1 MSSDI
6 ATHRFDAVAFADD
19 FALRDIA
26 TLFPAACSA
35 VEGLRL
41 DLDGGGTAFFYPF
54 GAVAFADASRDT
66 RDAVLARL
74 PVARRGRGSDVVRE
88 DFAVRVSPKARIAV
102 AAGALELDTLSV
114 ERAGVVAL
122 IVAQSAAMEYYERIV
137 DQLFARTGEL
147 VAGLE
152 RDGRVPLRMRPLHRF
167 IGEAVGTRSEV
178 LTVLHLLD
186 KPDAVWDDPAMDRIY
201 ADLRDEFDLG
211 DRFDA
216 LEIKLRAVQE
226 SLELL
231 LDATRD
237 RRLEL
242 LEVAI
247 VLLIVLEIVLGLMRL
262 M

>member
-1 MSSDI
+1 M
-6 ATHRFDAVAFADD
+6 
-19 FALRDIA
+19 
-26 TLFPAACSA
+26 
-35 VEGLRL
+35 
-41 DLDGGGTAFFYPF
+41 
-54 GAVAFADASRDT
+54 
-66 RDAVLARL
+66 
-74 PVARRGRGSDVVRE
+74 
-88 DFAVRVSPKARIAV
+88 
-102 AAGALELDTLSV
+102 
-114 ERAGVVAL
+114 
-122 IVAQSAAMEYYERIV
+122 
-137 DQLFARTGEL
+137 
-147 VAGLE
+147 
-152 RDGRVPLRMRPLHRF
+152 
-167 IGEAVGTRSEV
+167 
-178 LTVLHLLD
+178 LHLLD

>member
-1 MSSDI
+1 
-6 ATHRFDAVAFADD
+6 
-19 FALRDIA
+19 
-26 TLFPAACSA
+26 
-35 VEGLRL
+35 
-41 DLDGGGTAFFYPF
+41 
-54 GAVAFADASRDT
+54 
-66 RDAVLARL
+66 
-74 PVARRGRGSDVVRE
+74 
-88 DFAVRVSPKARIAV
+88 
-102 AAGALELDTLSV
+102 
-114 ERAGVVAL
+114 
-122 IVAQSAAMEYYERIV
+122 MEYYERIV
-137 DQLFARTGEL
+137 DQLFARTGEPF

-231 LDATRD
+231 LDATPRSPPRAARGGD
-237 RRLEL
+237 RP
-242 LEVAI
+242 V
-247 VLLIVLEIVLGLMRL
+247 IVLEIVLGLMRL

>member
-1 MSSDI
+1 MSSEA

-19 FALRDIA
+19 FALREISA
-26 TLFPAACSA
+26 LFPEARNL

-41 DLDGGGTAFFYPF
+41 DLAEGGSAFFYPF
-54 GAVAFADASRDT
+54 GVVAFADVR
-66 RDAVLARL
+66 REVREAVLARL
-74 PVARRGRGSDVVRE
+74 PAARRGRGGDVVRE
-88 DFAVRVSPKARIAV
+88 DFVVRVAAESRIAV
-102 AAGALELDTLSV
+102 TAGALELDQWSA

-137 DQLFARTGEL
+137 EQLFARTGEL

-186 KPDAVWDDPAMDRIY
+186 KPDAVWDDPGMDRIY
-201 ADLRDEFDLG
+201 DDLRDEFDLG

-242 LEVAI
+242 LEIAI
-247 VLLIVLEIVLGLMRL
+247 VLLIVLEIILGLLRL